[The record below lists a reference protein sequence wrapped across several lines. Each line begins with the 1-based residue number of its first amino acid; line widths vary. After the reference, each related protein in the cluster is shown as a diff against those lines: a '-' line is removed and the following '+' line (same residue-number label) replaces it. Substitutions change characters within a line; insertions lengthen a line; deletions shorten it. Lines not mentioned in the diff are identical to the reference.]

1 MTDAAGGRSGRS
13 IFTRTFVLLAAAL
26 VLAQC
31 IGLALLF
38 MRTPVWNQPVDLP
51 EVVALLSTRMPASNK
66 EVSVTDEPQAP
77 EGTGAMNVEDPFM
90 RAILAEWM
98 RQPTSQVHFFRAKSK
113 HTASFDARMNDAGGM
128 PPPRLR
134 NGPPWVRQMPNGEPD
149 GAASQDRTTPPPPRD
164 DAPDFRPPGQ
174 MMPPDASDDQLG
186 ENRAFGFGPRTLVA
200 NGFIA
205 GAQQADGSWRV
216 VRYNG
221 VTLSNAFKVQLAVL
235 FLLGLLLMLP
245 LAWWF
250 SRALSAPI
258 REFAAAADRL
268 GRDPDASPLERRGPA
283 EIIQATDSFNA
294 MQARLSRMVAERT
307 HMVGAIAH
315 DLRTPLARLAFRLN
329 DIDSP
334 LRERA
339 AADIDEM
346 AHMITVALEF
356 LRDQSRSGPR
366 DRLDFQQLVESVVDD
381 AADIGQDVTLE
392 PGDSVMLDGD
402 PLALRRVAGN
412 LIGNAVK
419 YGRCARVRVR
429 QDNGHARLEIDDDGP
444 GIDPALGD
452 KLFMPFFRGEN
463 SRNKETG
470 GIGLGLSA
478 ARAIV
483 LAHGGEI
490 GLSNREGGGL
500 RAWVILPRAKNEQ

>member
-1 MTDAAGGRSGRS
+1 M
-13 IFTRTFVLLAAAL
+13 LLAAAL
-26 VLAQC
+26 LLAQC

-38 MRTPVWNQPVDLP
+38 MRTPVYNPPVQLP
-51 EVVALLSTRMPASNK
+51 EVVALLSTRMPASSK
-66 EVSVTDEPQAP
+66 DVSVSDESTPPAPTDRM
-77 EGTGAMNVEDPFM
+77 GVEDPRM
-90 RAILAEWM
+90 RAVLADWM
-98 RQPTSQVHFFRAKSK
+98 GQPVAQVHFYRPKLHGLGQAPL
-113 HTASFDARMNDAGGM
+113 DQPEMVI
-128 PPPRLR
+128 PPPLR
-134 NGPPWVRQMPNGEPD
+134 HGPPWARRTPRTEPD
-149 GAASQDRTTPPPPRD
+149 GAPSTSTPRD
-164 DAPDFRPPGQ
+164 AAPAQPDPPADLTVTDAPVTQPVGTDSTEDGRG
-174 MMPPDASDDQLG
+174 M
-186 ENRAFGFGPRTLVA
+186 AFGQRDVLSEGFVA
-200 NGFIA
+200 A
-205 GAQQADGSWRV
+205 AQQTDGSWRV

-221 VTLSNAFKVQLAVL
+221 LTLSNVFKLQLAIL
-235 FLLGLLLMLP
+235 FALGLLLMLP

-268 GRDPDASPLERRGPA
+268 GRDPDAPPLERRGPA
-283 EIIQATDSFNA
+283 EIVLATDSFNA

-339 AADIDEM
+339 TADIDEM
-346 AHMITVALEF
+346 KHMITVALEF

-366 DRLDFQQLVESVVDD
+366 ERVDFQDLVESVVDD
-381 AADIGQDVTLE
+381 AADIGQDVALE
-392 PGDSVMLDGD
+392 PGDSAILDCD
-402 PLALRRVAGN
+402 PLALRRVVGN

-419 YGRCARVRVR
+419 YGKRARVRVR
-429 QDNGHARLEIDDDGP
+429 QIDGHARLEIDDDGP
-444 GIDPALGD
+444 GIDPRLGD

-490 GLSNREGGGL
+490 GLTNREGGGL
-500 RAWVILPRAKNEQ
+500 RAWVTLPRAKIER

>member
-1 MTDAAGGRSGRS
+1 MTQAAGGRSGRS
-13 IFTRTFVLLAAAL
+13 IFTRTFTLLATAL

-31 IGLALLF
+31 VGLALLF
-38 MRTPVWNQPVDLP
+38 MHTPIYNPPVELP

-66 EVSVTDEPQAP
+66 EVTVSDEAQAP
-77 EGTGAMNVEDPFM
+77 HDTDTMSVEDPRM
-90 RAILAEWM
+90 RSILADWM
-98 RQPTSQVHFFRAKSK
+98 RQPASQLRFYRPKRNGLIDNSLADHGVPMSPH
-113 HTASFDARMNDAGGM
+113 
-128 PPPRLR
+128 LR
-134 NGPPWVRQMPNGEPD
+134 NGPPWPRQMPHAEP
-149 GAASQDRTTPPPPRD
+149 GRMPKPAQQRD
-164 DAPDFRPPGQ
+164 AGVPGNRPP
-174 MMPPDASDDQLG
+174 DQLMLSPRNDLG
-186 ENRAFGFGPRTLVA
+186 QGPGFGFEPRTALA
-200 NGFIA
+200 SGFIA
-205 GAQQADGSWRV
+205 AARQDDGSWRV
-216 VRYNG
+216 VRYKG
-221 VTLSNAFKVQLAVL
+221 MTVSNAFKLQLAVL
-235 FLLGLLLMLP
+235 FSLGLLLMLP

-250 SRALSAPI
+250 SRALSAPL

-268 GRDPDASPLERRGPA
+268 GRDPDAPPLERRGPA
-283 EIIQATDSFNA
+283 EILQATDSFNA
-294 MQARLSRMVAERT
+294 MQSRLSRMVAERT

-329 DIDSP
+329 DIESP

-346 AHMITVALEF
+346 KHMITVALEF
-356 LRDQSRSGPR
+356 LRDQSLSGPR
-366 DRLDFQQLVESVVDD
+366 ERLDFQLLVESVVDD

-392 PGDSVMLDGD
+392 AGDSVMLDGD

-419 YGRCARVRVR
+419 YGHRARVRVR
-429 QDNGHARLEIDDDGP
+429 QIDDQARLEIDDDGL

-500 RAWVILPRAKNEQ
+500 RAWVTLPRAKIEK

>member
-38 MRTPVWNQPVDLP
+38 MRTPVWNRPMDLP

-66 EVSVTDEPQAP
+66 EVSVTDEPRAP
-77 EGTGAMNVEDPFM
+77 QGAGAMTVEDPRM
-90 RAILAEWM
+90 RAILAQWM
-98 RQPTSQVHFFRAKSK
+98 RQPTSQVHFFRAKHRELLDEGMS
-113 HTASFDARMNDAGGM
+113 DGLGMM
-128 PPPRLR
+128 PPRPR
-134 NGPPWVRQMPNGEPD
+134 NGPPWVRQMPNVEPD
-149 GAASQDRTTPPPPRD
+149 GANASARATSSGGSPP
-164 DAPDFRPPGQ
+164 AGSGFRQLDQ
-174 MMPPDASDDQLG
+174 MMPPPNNSGDPFG
-186 ENRAFGFGPRTLVA
+186 NTRGFGFGPREIVA

-205 GAQQADGSWRV
+205 GALQPDGSWRV

-221 VTLSNAFKVQLAVL
+221 LTLSNAFKVQLGVL
-235 FLLGLLLMLP
+235 FALGLLLMLP

-268 GRDPDASPLERRGPA
+268 GRDPDSPPLERSGPA
-283 EIIQATDSFNA
+283 EILQATDSFNA
-294 MQARLSRMVAERT
+294 MQSRLSRMVAERT

-346 AHMITVALEF
+346 KHMITAALEF

-366 DRLDFQQLVESVVDD
+366 ERLDFQLLVESVVDD
-381 AADIGQDVTLE
+381 AADIGQDVVLE
-392 PGDSVMLDGD
+392 AGDSVMLDGD
-402 PLALRRVAGN
+402 PLALRRVVGN

-419 YGRCARVRVR
+419 YGKRAQVRVR
-429 QDNGHARLEIDDDGP
+429 RSDGHARLEIDDDGP

-490 GLSNREGGGL
+490 GLSNREDGGL
-500 RAWVILPRAKNEQ
+500 RAWAILPRANGDA

>member
-1 MTDAAGGRSGRS
+1 M
-13 IFTRTFVLLAAAL
+13 LLAAAL

-38 MRTPVWNQPVDLP
+38 MRTPVWNRPVDLP

-77 EGTGAMNVEDPFM
+77 TGAGAMTVEDPRM

-98 RQPTSQVHFFRAKSK
+98 RQPTAQVHFFRAKRSEMSDPGM
-113 HTASFDARMNDAGGM
+113 TESGGGM
-128 PPPRLR
+128 LPPRPR
-134 NGPPWVRQMPNGEPD
+134 SGPPWVRQTPSGEPD
-149 GAASQDRTTPPPPRD
+149 GANAGANTGNGNTRLPPGE
-164 DAPDFRPPGQ
+164 FRPPGQ
-174 MMPPDASDDQLG
+174 MMPPPNQGGDPFNDERG
-186 ENRAFGFGPRTLVA
+186 FGFGPRALVA

-221 VTLSNAFKVQLAVL
+221 LTLSNAFKTQLAVL
-235 FLLGLLLMLP
+235 FALGLLLMLP

-250 SRALSAPI
+250 SRQLSAPI

-268 GRDPDASPLERRGPA
+268 GRDPDAPPLERRGPA
-283 EIIQATDSFNA
+283 EIVQATDSFNA
-294 MQARLSRMVAERT
+294 MQSRLSRMVAERT

-346 AHMITVALEF
+346 KHMITVALEF

-366 DRLDFQQLVESVVDD
+366 ERLDFQLLVESVVDD

-392 PGDSVMLDGD
+392 AGDSVMLDGD
-402 PLALRRVAGN
+402 PLALRRVVGN

-419 YGRCARVRVR
+419 YGKRARVRVR
-429 QDNGHARLEIDDDGP
+429 QVDGHARMEIDDDGP
-444 GIDPALGD
+444 GIDPELGD

-490 GLSNREGGGL
+490 GLTNLETGGL
-500 RAWVILPRAKNEQ
+500 RAWVVLPRAKIER

>member
-1 MTDAAGGRSGRS
+1 M
-13 IFTRTFVLLAAAL
+13 LLAAAL

-31 IGLALLF
+31 FGLALLF
-38 MRTPVWNQPVDLP
+38 MRTPVYNPPVELP

-66 EVSVTDEPQAP
+66 EVSVTDEAQAP
-77 EGTGAMNVEDPFM
+77 HATDAMSVEDPHM
-90 RAILAEWM
+90 RAILSEWM
-98 RQPTSQVHFFRAKSK
+98 RQPTDQVHFYRPKRGQLL
-113 HTASFDARMNDAGGM
+113 DDGM
-128 PPPRLR
+128 IDSGALLPPRPR
-134 NGPPWVRQMPNGEPD
+134 NGPPWVRQMPNVEPD
-149 GAASQDRTTPPPPRD
+149 GISARARAQIQRTPTPDSRS
-164 DAPDFRPPGQ
+164 PGQ
-174 MMPPDASDDQLG
+174 MMPTPGD
-186 ENRAFGFGPRTLVA
+186 GFGEDREMTLGPRAALA

-205 GAQQADGSWRV
+205 GTRQADGSWRV
-216 VRYNG
+216 VRYTG
-221 VTLSNAFKVQLAVL
+221 MTLSNAFKVQLTVL

-268 GRDPDASPLERRGPA
+268 GRDPDAPPLERRGPA
-283 EIIQATDSFNA
+283 EILQATDSFNA
-294 MQARLSRMVAERT
+294 MQSRLSRMVAERT

-346 AHMITVALEF
+346 KHMITAALEF

-366 DRLDFQQLVESVVDD
+366 ERLDFQLLVESVVDD

-392 PGDSVMLDGD
+392 PSDSVMLDGD

-419 YGRCARVRVR
+419 YGKRARVRVLGI
-429 QDNGHARLEIDDDGP
+429 DGHARLEIDDDGP

-463 SRNKETG
+463 SRNRETG

-490 GLSNREGGGL
+490 GLSNRQGAGL
-500 RAWVILPRAKNEQ
+500 RAWVTLPRAKIEK

>member
-38 MRTPVWNQPVDLP
+38 MRTPVWNRPVDLP

-66 EVSVTDEPQAP
+66 EVSVTDEPEAP
-77 EGTGAMNVEDPFM
+77 RGTGAMHVEDPRM

-98 RQPTSQVHFFRAKSK
+98 RQPTSQVHFFRAKHNGALDQGMSEDV
-113 HTASFDARMNDAGGM
+113 AM
-128 PPPRLR
+128 PPLRPR
-134 NGPPWVRQMPNGEPD
+134 NGPPWVRQMPRPEPE
-149 GAASQDRTTPPPPRD
+149 GVTALGRASPRRDTPIGFSPS
-164 DAPDFRPPGQ
+164 GQ
-174 MMPPDASDDQLG
+174 MVMPGSASASGDPFEETRGL
-186 ENRAFGFGPRTLVA
+186 GFGARTLVA

-221 VTLSNAFKVQLAVL
+221 LTLSTAFKVQLAVL

-268 GRDPDASPLERRGPA
+268 GRDPDAPPLERRGPA
-283 EIIQATDSFNA
+283 EIVQATDSFNA
-294 MQARLSRMVAERT
+294 MQSRLSRMVAERT

-329 DIDSP
+329 DIESP

-346 AHMITVALEF
+346 KHMITAALEF
-356 LRDQSRSGPR
+356 LRDQSRTGPR
-366 DRLDFQQLVESVVDD
+366 DRVDFQQLVESVVDD

-402 PLALRRVAGN
+402 PLALRRVSGN

-429 QDNGHARLEIDDDGP
+429 QVDGHARLEIDDDGP

-490 GLSNREGGGL
+490 GLENRDGGGL
-500 RAWVILPRAKNEQ
+500 RAWVTLPLAKNEK

>member
-13 IFTRTFVLLAAAL
+13 IFTRTFMLLAAAL

-38 MRTPVWNQPVDLP
+38 MRTPVWNRPVDLP

-66 EVSVTDEPQAP
+66 EVSVTDEAQAP
-77 EGTGAMNVEDPFM
+77 QGTGAMNVEDPRM

-98 RQPTSQVHFFRAKSK
+98 RQPTSQVHFFRAK
-113 HTASFDARMNDAGGM
+113 HNASLDEVMNDGGSM
-128 PPPRLR
+128 LLPPRPR
-134 NGPPWVRQMPNGEPD
+134 NGPPWVRQMPRAEPE
-149 GAASQDRTTPPPPRD
+149 GVTAQGRTSPRRDNPPE
-164 DAPDFRPPGQ
+164 FRPPDQ
-174 MMPPDASDDQLG
+174 MAMPPDASGDPFG
-186 ENRAFGFGPRTLVA
+186 ETRGFFFGPRTLVA

-221 VTLSNAFKVQLAVL
+221 LTLSNAFKVQLAVL

-268 GRDPDASPLERRGPA
+268 GRDPDAPPLERRGPA
-283 EIIQATDSFNA
+283 EIVQATDSFNA

-346 AHMITVALEF
+346 KHMITVALEF
-356 LRDQSRSGPR
+356 LRDQSRAGPR
-366 DRLDFQQLVESVVDD
+366 NRVDFQQLVESVVDD

-429 QDNGHARLEIDDDGP
+429 QVDGHARLEIDDDGP
-444 GIDPALGD
+444 GIDPALSE

-490 GLSNREGGGL
+490 GLENRDGGGL
-500 RAWVILPRAKNEQ
+500 RAWVTLPRAKNEK

>member
-1 MTDAAGGRSGRS
+1 VTDAAGGRSGRS

-26 VLAQC
+26 VLAQS

-38 MRTPVWNQPVDLP
+38 MRTPVWNRPVDLP

-66 EVSVTDEPQAP
+66 EVSVTDESHAP
-77 EGTGAMNVEDPFM
+77 KGAGAMTVEDPHM
-90 RAILAEWM
+90 RAILAQWM
-98 RQPTSQVHFFRAKSK
+98 RQPTSQVHFFRANHSELL
-113 HTASFDARMNDAGGM
+113 DDGLNDSGALM
-128 PPPRLR
+128 PPRPR
-134 NGPPWVRQMPNGEPD
+134 NGPPWVRQTPNVEPD
-149 GAASQDRTTPPPPRD
+149 GVIAPRRT
-164 DAPDFRPPGQ
+164 APVSGSGSGDFRPSGQ
-174 MMPPDASDDQLG
+174 MLRPPESGSDPLG
-186 ENRAFGFGPRTLVA
+186 GTREFGFGPRELVA

-205 GAQQADGSWRV
+205 GALQPDGSWRV

-221 VTLSNAFKVQLAVL
+221 LTLSNAFKVQLGVL
-235 FLLGLLLMLP
+235 FTLGLLLMLP

-268 GRDPDASPLERRGPA
+268 GRDPDAPPLERRGPA
-283 EIIQATDSFNA
+283 EILQATDSFNA
-294 MQARLSRMVAERT
+294 MQSRLSRMVAERT

-346 AHMITVALEF
+346 KHMITVALEF

-366 DRLDFQQLVESVVDD
+366 ERLDFQLLVESVVDD
-381 AADIGQDVTLE
+381 AADIGQDVVLE
-392 PGDSVMLDGD
+392 AGDSVMLDGD
-402 PLALRRVAGN
+402 PLALRRVTGN
-412 LIGNAVK
+412 LVGNAVK
-419 YGRCARVRVR
+419 YGKRARVRVR
-429 QDNGHARLEIDDDGP
+429 QVDGHARLEIDDDGP
-444 GIDPALGD
+444 GIDPEMGD

-483 LAHGGEI
+483 LAHGGEV
-490 GLSNREGGGL
+490 GLSNLESGGL
-500 RAWVILPRAKNEQ
+500 RAWVILPRAKREP

>member
-13 IFTRTFVLLAAAL
+13 IFTRTFMLLAAAL

-38 MRTPVWNQPVDLP
+38 MRTPIWNRPVDLP

-66 EVSVTDEPQAP
+66 EVSVTDEANAPQGA
-77 EGTGAMNVEDPFM
+77 GAMTVEDPRM

-98 RQPTSQVHFFRAKSK
+98 RQPISQVHFFRAKHNESL
-113 HTASFDARMNDAGGM
+113 DEDMNGGGAM
-128 PPPRLR
+128 LPSRPR
-134 NGPPWVRQMPNGEPD
+134 NGPPWGRQIPNPEPE
-149 GAASQDRTTPPPPRD
+149 GITAQGRSIPPRD
-164 DAPDFRPPGQ
+164 SATTVMPPGQ
-174 MMPPDASDDQLG
+174 MAMPPPGASSDPFG
-186 ENRAFGFGPRTLVA
+186 EGRGFDFGPRALVA

-221 VTLSNAFKVQLAVL
+221 LTLSNAFKVQLTVM

-268 GRDPDASPLERRGPA
+268 GRDPDAAPLERRGPA
-283 EIIQATDSFNA
+283 EIVQATDSFNA

-346 AHMITVALEF
+346 KHMITVALEF
-356 LRDQSRSGPR
+356 LRDQSRTGPR

-381 AADIGQDVTLE
+381 AADTGQDVTLE

-402 PLALRRVAGN
+402 PLALRRVTGN
-412 LIGNAVK
+412 LVGNAVK

-429 QDNGHARLEIDDDGP
+429 QIDGHARLEIDDDGP
-444 GIDPALGD
+444 GIDPALGE

-490 GLSNREGGGL
+490 GLENRDGGGL
-500 RAWVILPRAKNEQ
+500 RAWVTLPRAKNQK